1 MGFIEAVA
9 AIVVQ
14 TAYRRYIAAKSM
26 GELRLVRYREAAEY
40 EHLQRAPDDYERS
53 QRAAAEYGR
62 SHVAAEDERR
72 QVPAQER
79 ARETAAYELS
89 HAAAK
94 HERGREAVEY
104 KRPQVVVEQ
113 NRSQEFAENQHS
125 QRVAEY
131 ERTQAEAPAQK
142 ENQKFESMAY
152 VMYELAAVQIQSS
165 FRGFWVRDCL
175 SVDRYCAIVIQKAF
189 RRFRIRNHYHYD
201 VYRIIVVQSI
211 WRRNIVCSEVSKSF
225 KDQAWEADPSR
236 LAHRATAAIRIQSR
250 WRSYAVESVL
260 IRTLVDV
267 LIVQTVVRRWAAR
280 RHAALRRNGAQPFF
294 RQNTGSYR
302 YTDKAFEDA
311 PGQIT
316 MSSIRMPNEGG
327 SDWAPSPDQG
337 MTAKEWSRLHPDKG
351 LQYQAP
357 REWVTSVLSE
367 EKKSEL
373 LPEDQKVIRAKE
385 CSKEG
390 VNEGLEHR
398 GSNDWME
405 LIPCNQKTGE
415 TLPASRSVSRTVAA
429 LVQAVPPQRE
439 PVVADIEVSDV
450 GTSNLLSMWKQRER
464 QNTFVVGGNKR

>member
-1 MGFIEAVA
+1 
-9 AIVVQ
+9 
-14 TAYRRYIAAKSM
+14 
-26 GELRLVRYREAAEY
+26 
-40 EHLQRAPDDYERS
+40 
-53 QRAAAEYGR
+53 
-62 SHVAAEDERR
+62 
-72 QVPAQER
+72 
-79 ARETAAYELS
+79 
-89 HAAAK
+89 
-94 HERGREAVEY
+94 
-104 KRPQVVVEQ
+104 
-113 NRSQEFAENQHS
+113 
-125 QRVAEY
+125 
-131 ERTQAEAPAQK
+131 
-142 ENQKFESMAY
+142 
-152 VMYELAAVQIQSS
+152 
-165 FRGFWVRDCL
+165 
-175 SVDRYCAIVIQKAF
+175 
-189 RRFRIRNHYHYD
+189 
-201 VYRIIVVQSI
+201 
-211 WRRNIVCSEVSKSF
+211 
-225 KDQAWEADPSR
+225 
-236 LAHRATAAIRIQSR
+236 
-250 WRSYAVESVL
+250 
-260 IRTLVDV
+260 
-267 LIVQTVVRRWAAR
+267 
-280 RHAALRRNGAQPFF
+280 
-294 RQNTGSYR
+294 
-302 YTDKAFEDA
+302 
-311 PGQIT
+311 
-316 MSSIRMPNEGG
+316 MPNEGG